1 MLMIPV
7 GPSHVQFP
15 AFNDYDKLLCP
26 KHEAYERYQVGS
38 TCSYFGSTYN
48 YFGKEIVWILGFEC
62 GFQLEYVV
70 TSIDLITMSYEA
82 YYSYSHRSPQ
92 DWAQLILGSALDA
105 NNYST

>member
-1 MLMIPV
+1 MLIIPV

-15 AFNDYDKLLCP
+15 AFNDYNELLCP
-26 KHEAYERYQVGS
+26 KHSQYERYQVGS
-38 TCSYFGSTYN
+38 TCN
-48 YFGKEIVWILGFEC
+48 YFGKEMVWALGFEC

-70 TSIDLITMSYEA
+70 TSIDLITMSYIEA